1 MKKNSKKASNR
12 KVEADWKDKPA
23 ITVGLDLGDRD
34 SSYCMLNEEG
44 DVTEEGEI
52 PTTEKGLRRLFE
64 GEDRQR
70 IALECGTHS
79 PWVSRLLK
87 KLGHQVIVANARQ
100 IPALTGSDSKN
111 DRNDALGLARFAY
124 ADPRLLKPIE
134 HRSVERQQDLNL
146 IQVRDTLVRARTMII
161 NSLRGLIKSAG
172 GRLPSCSTDSFARR
186 VADSIPAEMKELAA
200 PLLEQSQLLTDQ
212 IKQLEERIEKL
223 SKKYPEIVTLRSV
236 PGVGPV
242 IAAAYVLT
250 LDHPDMLANSRQA
263 GAFLG
268 LRPKQRKSGNA
279 DPQCRITKNGN
290 QYLRRLLVQG
300 AHYILSRRGP
310 DSALR
315 RWGVRLASSGGKR
328 GKKRAVVAVARKLAV
343 LLHRLWSSGQS
354 FQPFPEVRATAAA

>member
-1 MKKNSKKASNR
+1 MKKNSKKANSR
-12 KVEADWKDKPA
+12 KAEWKERPA
-23 ITVGLDLGDRD
+23 VTVGLDLSDRHIH
-34 SSYCMLNEEG
+34 YCMLNKDGE
-44 DVTEEGEI
+44 VTEEGQI

-64 GEDRQR
+64 GEARQR

-79 PWVSRLLK
+79 PWISRLLK

-100 IPALTGSDSKN
+100 IPVLTESDSKN
-111 DRNDALGLARFAY
+111 DGNDAECLAELAY
-124 ADPRLLKPIE
+124 ASPWLLKPIR
-134 HRSVERQQDLNL
+134 HRSVERQKDLNL

-161 NSLRGLIKSAG
+161 NSLRGLVKSAG
-172 GRLPSCSTDSFARR
+172 GRLPTCSADSFARR
-186 VADSIPAEMKELAA
+186 IEDSIPAEMKELAT
-200 PLLEQSQLLTDQ
+200 PLREQSQLLTDQ
-212 IKQLEERIEKL
+212 ILQLEERIEKL
-223 SKKYPEIVTLRSV
+223 AQQYPEIVTLRTV

-250 LDHPDMLANSRQA
+250 LDQPDMLENSRQA

-268 LRPKQRKSGNA
+268 LRPKQRKSGDS

-343 LLHRLWSSGQS
+343 LLHRLWSTGQS
-354 FQPFPEVRATAAA
+354 FQAFPEVRATAVA

>member
-1 MKKNSKKASNR
+1 
-12 KVEADWKDKPA
+12 
-23 ITVGLDLGDRD
+23 
-34 SSYCMLNEEG
+34 
-44 DVTEEGEI
+44 
-52 PTTEKGLRRLFE
+52 
-64 GEDRQR
+64 
-70 IALECGTHS
+70 
-79 PWVSRLLK
+79 
-87 KLGHQVIVANARQ
+87 
-100 IPALTGSDSKN
+100 
-111 DRNDALGLARFAY
+111 
-124 ADPRLLKPIE
+124 
-134 HRSVERQQDLNL
+134 
-146 IQVRDTLVRARTMII
+146 MII

-172 GRLPSCSTDSFARR
+172 GRLPSCSADSFARR
-186 VADSIPAEMKELAA
+186 VEDSIPPEMEELAT
-200 PLLEQSQLLTDQ
+200 PLRKQSQLLTDQ

-223 SKKYPEIVTLRSV
+223 SEQYPEIVTLRTV

-250 LDHPDMLANSRQA
+250 LDHPEMLANSRQA

-268 LRPKQRKSGNA
+268 LRPKQRKSGDS